1 MPRYFLQFELIII
14 SVHCEGSDHLE
25 REMDKKKT
33 YGNNNRVINY
43 LRLSITDRCNLRC
56 MYCMPEHGIRFLPHD
71 KILSFEEIIHII
83 RLSIEK
89 GIRKIRLTGGEP
101 LVRKDFVGF
110 LNSLN
115 NIEGLEEITL
125 TTNGV
130 MLKEL
135 ASGIKNAGVHRINIS
150 LDTLKPDKFFNKV
163 WDGIE
168 EAERL
173 GFDPVKI
180 NVVAIKGVNDDEI
193 MDFTRLTLE
202 KPYHIRFIEHMPIG
216 GVNNWKSENFISSD
230 EIRGI
235 IESHGTGPA
244 QRFVFENGKGE
255 IGLIG
260 ALSNHFCEICN
271 RLRLTAEGHLRSCL
285 FSDDEI
291 DIKTPL
297 REGRDDKHLLG
308 LIEKAIREKPENH
321 GIIKLGRRVCV
332 RHMSSIG
339 G

>member
-1 MPRYFLQFELIII
+1 
-14 SVHCEGSDHLE
+14 
-25 REMDKKKT
+25 MDKNKT
-33 YGNNNRVINY
+33 YDNNNRVINY

-56 MYCMPEHGIRFLPHD
+56 MYCMPEQGIRFLPHE

-83 RLSIEK
+83 RLAVEK
-89 GIRKIRLTGGEP
+89 GIRKIRITGGEP
-101 LVRKDFVGF
+101 LVRKDFVEF
-110 LNSLN
+110 LNRVK
-115 NIEGLEEITL
+115 NIDGLEEITL

-135 ASGIKNAGVHRINIS
+135 ATGIKNAGVHRINIS
-150 LDTLKPDKFFNKV
+150 LDSLKPERFFKITGRDFFHKV
-163 WDGIE
+163 WEGIE

-173 GFDPVKI
+173 GFDPIKL

-193 MDFTRLTLE
+193 MDFTRLTLD

-216 GVNNWKSENFISSD
+216 GVNNWKPESFISSD
-230 EIRGI
+230 EIRSI
-235 IESHGTGPA
+235 IESHGSLKPIDKRNSLDGPA
-244 QRFVFENGKGE
+244 QRFVFQNGKGE

-271 RLRLTAEGHLRSCL
+271 RLRLTAEGHLRGCL

-297 REGRDDKHLLG
+297 REGKDDEHLLA
-308 LIEKAIREKPENH
+308 LIEKVIKEKPKDH

>member
-1 MPRYFLQFELIII
+1 
-14 SVHCEGSDHLE
+14 
-25 REMDKKKT
+25 MDKKKS
-33 YGNNNRVINY
+33 YDNNNRLINY

-56 MYCMPEHGIRFLPHD
+56 IYCMPEEGVRFLPHE
-71 KILSFEEIIHII
+71 KIMSFEELIHII
-83 RLSIEK
+83 RLAVEM
-89 GIRKIRLTGGEP
+89 GIRKVRVTGGEP
-101 LVRKDFVGF
+101 LVRKDFVDF
-110 LNSLN
+110 LNRMN

-130 MLKEL
+130 LLKEY
-135 ASGIKNAGVHRINIS
+135 ASGIKAAGIHRINIS
-150 LDTLKPDKFFNKV
+150 LDSLKPERFFRITGRDFFRKV

-173 GFDPVKI
+173 GFDPIKI
-180 NVVAIKGVNDDEI
+180 NVVAIKGINDDEI

-202 KPYHIRFIEHMPIG
+202 KPYHIRFIEYMPIG
-216 GVNNWKSENFISSD
+216 GVNTWKSENFISSG
-230 EIRGI
+230 EISNI
-235 IESHGTGPA
+235 IEAHGPLTPIEKRNSLDGPA
-244 QRFVFENGKGE
+244 QRFVYKNGKGE

-271 RLRLTAEGHLRSCL
+271 RLRLTAEGHLRGCL
-285 FSDDEI
+285 FLDDEI

-297 REGRDDKHLLG
+297 REGRDDQYLLG
-308 LIEKAIREKPENH
+308 LIEKAIKEKPKGH

>member
-1 MPRYFLQFELIII
+1 
-14 SVHCEGSDHLE
+14 
-25 REMDKKKT
+25 MDNKKT
-33 YGNNNRVINY
+33 YSRNNRVINY

-56 MYCMPEHGIRFLPHD
+56 MYCMPEHGIRFLPHE

-83 RLSIEK
+83 RLSVEK
-89 GIRKIRLTGGEP
+89 GIRKVRVTGGEP
-101 LVRKDFVGF
+101 LVRKDFVEF
-110 LNSLN
+110 LNRMN
-115 NIEGLEEITL
+115 DIEGLEEITL

-150 LDTLKPDKFFNKV
+150 LDTLKPEKFFKITGRDFFHKV

-173 GFDPVKI
+173 GFDPIKI

-230 EIRGI
+230 EIVHI
-235 IESHGTGPA
+235 IESHGTLKPIDKRNILDGPA
-244 QRFVFENGKGE
+244 RRFVYENGMGE

-308 LIEKAIREKPENH
+308 LIEKAIKEKPENH